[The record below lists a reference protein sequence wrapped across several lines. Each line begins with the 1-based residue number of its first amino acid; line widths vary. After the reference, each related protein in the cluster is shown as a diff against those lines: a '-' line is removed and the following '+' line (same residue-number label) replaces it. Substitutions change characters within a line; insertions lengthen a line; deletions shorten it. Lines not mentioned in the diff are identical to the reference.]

1 MIKRLFIFT
10 VLLMLIACETM
21 SERERVILNYPPEKV
36 KNYEMYLVKTSQYT
50 TNGEYYHKKYHN
62 YLIGI
67 ARYLTEEK
75 KFSIAENSIGFYY
88 DRIENIRSKLY
99 LGVDVKIESI
109 SEHAHATYLSV
120 AADLIKRH
128 LEEVLRVIFSCKTIF
143 LEREIVGLVIGFQWQ
158 GDFKNEIVNV
168 WIEKDDVLK
177 FEKSLLTFEEII
189 ERNIITDTDGKI
201 IKLKIEPSSP

>member
-10 VLLMLIACETM
+10 VLLIITACETT

-36 KNYEMYLVKTSQYT
+36 KSYEIYLVRASQYT
-50 TNGEYYHKKYHN
+50 TNGEYYHRKYHN

-67 ARYLTEEK
+67 ARYLAEEK
-75 KFSIAENSIGFYY
+75 KFSIAESSIGFYY

-99 LGVDVKIESI
+99 LGVDVKMEDI
-109 SEHAHATYLSV
+109 SEHANATYPGV
-120 AADLIKRH
+120 AAALIKRH
-128 LEEVLRVIFSCKTIF
+128 LEEVLQVIFSCKTIF
-143 LEREIVGLVIGFQWQ
+143 LEREIVGLVIGFQWK

-177 FEKSLLTFEEII
+177 FEKNLLTFEEII
-189 ERNIITDTDGKI
+189 ERNIITDTGGKI
-201 IKLKIEPSSP
+201 IKPTIEP